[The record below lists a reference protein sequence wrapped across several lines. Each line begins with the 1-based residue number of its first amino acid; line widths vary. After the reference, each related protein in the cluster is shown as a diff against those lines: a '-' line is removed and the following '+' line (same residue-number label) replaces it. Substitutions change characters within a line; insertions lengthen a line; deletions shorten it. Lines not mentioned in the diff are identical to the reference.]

1 MGDILYPL
9 YRDPLFAKAKHMDD
23 YAKLKELYQMVC
35 SQINRLDEKIETH
48 GKPMGPRQDILQK
61 TDKNTHRILL
71 RRKER
76 LEKQMADLAES
87 IKKDID
93 TFNGKL

>member
-9 YRDPLFAKAKHMDD
+9 YRDPIFSQAKELDD
-23 YAKLKELYQMVC
+23 YRKLKELYQMVC
-35 SQINRLDEKIETH
+35 SQIERLDEKIETH

-71 RRKER
+71 RRQER
-76 LEKQMADLAES
+76 LAKQMALLEKS
-87 IKKDID
+87 IKIHIAKS
-93 TFNGKL
+93 NA